1 MRLLWKRPGD
11 KTVFAL
17 RYDKERSCI
26 FVARKRAQLFV
37 LHLFLTVQELQLLS
51 GLRLLNTRQRSVAM
65 PAKNKGTEKRHLG
78 DKWLDWDSRQ
88 ADLVSA
94 DTKISVSIAL
104 AGVVALLF
112 VAALLVLWYLVTPR
126 LKEFHSSIP
135 WIYGALTIG
144 LSLFVLAIGASLIL
158 TLVTR
163 KDFLLVRNSSRLLL
177 SVASFLQRL
186 GRKFGIPADRV
197 SNSLLKV
204 NNALIL
210 TSTRFTGQEKI
221 LLLLPRCLTK
231 EIRKNILE
239 VADSFDLSH
248 ATCTGGEDARKKIL
262 LEKPDLVVAVACERD
277 LVAGIRDVQGRIPV
291 IGLPNSRPQGPCK
304 CTEIDINQLVKL
316 FSRLGG
322 VRSEQSAIDAAV

>member
-1 MRLLWKRPGD
+1 VHLVRQRPD
-11 KTVFAL
+11 HETVFSF
-17 RYDKERSCI
+17 RNEKHPEGCP
-26 FVARKRAQLFV
+26 VARIREKLLV
-37 LHLFLTVQELQLLS
+37 LLMFLVVVHELQLLS
-51 GLRLLNTRQRSVAM
+51 ARQTSMEKPVKKRGS
-65 PAKNKGTEKRHLG
+65 EKRHLG
-78 DKWLDWDSRQ
+78 DKWLDWDGRQ
-88 ADLVSA
+88 VDLVSA
-94 DTKISVSIAL
+94 DTKISVSVTL
-104 AGVVALLF
+104 AGVVAFLL

-126 LKEFHSSIP
+126 LAEFHPSIP
-135 WIYGALTIG
+135 WIYGALTVG
-144 LSLFVLAIGASLIL
+144 LSLFVLAMGASLIL

-163 KDFLLVRNSSRLLL
+163 KNFLLVRNSSRILL

-186 GRKFGIPADRV
+186 GRKFGISGDRV

-210 TSTRFTGQEKI
+210 ASTRFSGEEKI

-231 EIRKNILE
+231 EIRRGILD
-239 VADSFDLSH
+239 VAESFGLSH

-304 CTEIDINQLVKL
+304 CTELDINQLVRL
-316 FSRLGG
+316 LSRLVGVQAEGGG
-322 VRSEQSAIDAAV
+322 VDAAVEL